1 MSLWIIYKSRRIE
14 KERYLCMQIEY
25 YLPNPVIYHIRHLG
39 FHYSVDSENYILTF
53 PIIRYKGRP
62 TLLCKLVYN
71 ILDNELHYD
80 IINSNNEL
88 LALYYDR
95 EFGNAEDYIKKIDS
109 IVNKRIKEMG
119 FKKKKKQVNNK
130 QKEKKD

>member
-1 MSLWIIYKSRRIE
+1 MNNR
-14 KERYLCMQIEY
+14 Y
-25 YLPNPVIYHIRHLG
+25 YLPNPTIYYIRHLG
-39 FHYSVDSENYILTF
+39 FHYSIDAENYILLF

-62 TLLCKLVYN
+62 TLLCRLVYN

-119 FKKKKKQVNNK
+119 FKKKKKQVNKK
-130 QKEKKD
+130 QKEIKD

>member
-1 MSLWIIYKSRRIE
+1 MNNK
-14 KERYLCMQIEY
+14 Y
-25 YLPNPVIYHIRHLG
+25 YLSYLPYTTPYYLHSLG
-39 FHYSVDSENYILTF
+39 FHYSIDSENYILTF

-62 TLLCKLVYN
+62 TLLCRLVYN

-80 IINSNNEL
+80 IMKSNKEP

-95 EFGNAEDYIKKIDS
+95 EFGNAESYIKKIDS
-109 IVNKRIKEMG
+109 IVNKRIKAMG
-119 FKKKKKQVNNK
+119 FKKKKKHVNKK